1 MIFSDYYNNYIDEE
15 PPGIK
20 IFYCS
25 EKYTEIRQR
34 HLLFEQEFCY
44 NLFFFEEE
52 SYYVTAIKILLV
64 RKSVSIYLN
73 KGLLELLF
81 KIL

>member
-1 MIFSDYYNNYIDEE
+1 MKSQQA
-15 PPGIK
+15 
-20 IFYCS
+20 S
-25 EKYTEIRQR
+25 KYFIALKNIQKLGKDICFLNKNSATI
-34 HLLFEQEFCY
+34 
-44 NLFFFEEE
+44 FFEEE
-52 SYYVTAIKILLV
+52 TYYVTAIKILLV